1 MQQDNFAV
9 FLGPVASKALVIYH
23 AHCNDG
29 FGAAWAFH
37 RRAAHQYSDVT
48 YHAANYGEEPPYS
61 LCTGRDVFILDF
73 SYPVPQLMDILEVA
87 TYTILLDHHKT
98 AFENLGDLVGTLTKG
113 ELLLDNSRS
122 GAMLAWNY
130 FSSTPA
136 PALIRYIQDRD
147 LWLHKESWTKE
158 INALIGMTDRTF
170 DAYTALHRSL
180 DEGQF
185 YQCTMFGELLLKQ
198 HTRNVQSIVA
208 ATKRPFS
215 INGHEGLICNCPG
228 QFASDVGN
236 ELAKLTGTFGG
247 SYFAAADGSHK
258 FSLRSIGDFDVSAIA
273 KQFGGGG
280 HKNAAGFSITDP
292 IDNAGG
298 SGVTL
303 WNIT

>member
-1 MQQDNFAV
+1 MSQEQLPMFI
-9 FLGPVASKALVIYH
+9 GPVARKALVIYH

-29 FGAAWAFH
+29 FGAAWSFH
-37 RRAAHQYSDVT
+37 RNAAHDYGEVE
-48 YHAANYGEEPPYS
+48 YHAANYGEEPPFS
-61 LCTGRDVFILDF
+61 LCSGRDVFILDF
-73 SYPVPQLMDILEVA
+73 SYPSPQLMDIHDLA
-87 TYTILLDHHKT
+87 TYTVLLDHHKT
-98 AFENLGDLVGTLTKG
+98 AFENLNHLVGTLTKG
-113 ELLLDNSRS
+113 EILLDNDRS
-122 GAMLAWNY
+122 GAMIAWNY
-130 FSSTPA
+130 FSGNPA
-136 PALIRYIQDRD
+136 PALVRYIQDRD
-147 LWLHKESWTKE
+147 LWLHKEPWTKE

-198 HTRNVQSIVA
+198 HTRNVSSIIE

-228 QFASDVGN
+228 QFASDVGH
-236 ELAKLTGTFGG
+236 ELANETGTFGG
-247 SYFAAADGSHK
+247 PYFAAADGSHK

-292 IDNAGG
+292 IPDAGG

-303 WNIT
+303 WNIS